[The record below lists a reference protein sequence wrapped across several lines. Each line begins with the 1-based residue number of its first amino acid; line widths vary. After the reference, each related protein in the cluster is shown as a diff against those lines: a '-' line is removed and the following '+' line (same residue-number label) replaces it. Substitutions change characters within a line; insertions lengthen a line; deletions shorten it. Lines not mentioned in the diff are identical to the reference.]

1 MHGIIRRV
9 VVPCNQRPKGFNPAS
24 IRHLTE
30 VLTAWQ
36 HTAVTCCDF
45 FQAFAWHVNVAL
57 QGRSSWKVQ
66 LFSIRFQVQLQ
77 NVTEL
82 QGSKIDQLGFIG
94 FTLPNLPNTFACSIL
109 FHPVPSLISQAK
121 LGLSSLAA
129 VPRPKSAAVERR
141 SVVQFYRWVALFAW
155 PSVLSSTRLN
165 TADLSPSDLSDLSDL
180 SLCEH
185 MWTLSFFKS
194 HIAVSSWNRMK

>member
-1 MHGIIRRV
+1 MVEETASAFEMQHFQHPLEAYMPQDVMHGIIRRV

-109 FHPVPSLISQAK
+109 FHPVFILFHPVPSCSISDF
-121 LGLSSLAA
+121 SS
-129 VPRPKSAAVERR
+129 
-141 SVVQFYRWVALFAW
+141 
-155 PSVLSSTRLN
+155 
-165 TADLSPSDLSDLSDL
+165 
-180 SLCEH
+180 
-185 MWTLSFFKS
+185 
-194 HIAVSSWNRMK
+194 